1 MLTYVY
7 FVKAMAYIEIIITSW
22 ETYVWDEVR
31 ALVIQQKVYSFI
43 VLSWAKELRE
53 QVIFL
58 CRKSAYCSFRQ
69 CSDWCS
75 SQVPHVEGKKS
86 PLIGIWVEIRPIG
99 HPRLSLIKLLFLTNL
114 WVLFK
119 SEQKKLLGWEN
130 FV

>member
-43 VLSWAKELRE
+43 VLSWAKELRIE

-58 CRKSAYCSFRQ
+58 CRKS
-69 CSDWCS
+69 
-75 SQVPHVEGKKS
+75 
-86 PLIGIWVEIRPIG
+86 I
-99 HPRLSLIKLLFLTNL
+99 LLFVQAML
-114 WVLFK
+114 WLM
-119 SEQKKLLGWEN
+119 Q
-130 FV
+130 

>member
-43 VLSWAKELRE
+43 VLSWAKELRT

-58 CRKSAYCSFRQ
+58 CRKSS
-69 CSDWCS
+69 
-75 SQVPHVEGKKS
+75 
-86 PLIGIWVEIRPIG
+86 
-99 HPRLSLIKLLFLTNL
+99 LLFVQAML
-114 WVLFK
+114 WLM
-119 SEQKKLLGWEN
+119 Q
-130 FV
+130 